1 MPESPQQERLGE
13 DLGLGGKLSERSR
26 ARLLNHDGTFNV
38 RRNDLGPFHPYNAY
52 HTLLSLPVPRLLG
65 LMAMFY
71 AVANVIFATLYWLA
85 GSDALA
91 GTASTPLA
99 RFEDCLFFSVQTL
112 ATIGYGRLVPNT
124 RIANVLVALE
134 ALVGLFGFA
143 ILSGLLFARFTR
155 PTAKIVFSR
164 NAVIAPYESGWALMF
179 RLVNLRNHDLTD
191 VRAVVSFAR
200 WVEENG
206 SHRRRFDLLSLE
218 RQSII
223 FMPLHWVI
231 VHPIGERSP
240 LRGLS
245 IDSLAEADPEI
256 VCLITADDETFAQTV
271 HSKTSYDKADNRLGC
286 ALQRHVHLRRGSCRD
301 RSDAP
306 PRSGSRRRP
315 RRSLKVL
322 RRPSTRVTMRAT
334 HRRQPARRRKDAE
347 MAAAIRRRG
356 TEGLRAHRRRRVH
369 DRSHDRTR
377 APVTPR

>member
-1 MPESPQQERLGE
+1 VPESPLQRRLGE

-38 RRNDLGPFHPYNAY
+38 RRNDLGPFHPFNVY

-65 LMAMFY
+65 LMAAFY
-71 AVANVIFATLYWLA
+71 VVVNVFFAALYWLA

-91 GTASTPLA
+91 GASSTPLG
-99 RFEDCLFFSVQTL
+99 RFEDSLFFSVQTL

-124 RIANVLVALE
+124 RIANILVALE
-134 ALVGLFGFA
+134 ALVGLLGFA

-164 NAVIAPYESGWALMF
+164 NAIIAPYDTGWALMF

-206 SHRRRFDLLSLE
+206 SRRRRFDLLALE
-218 RQSII
+218 RPSII

-231 VHPIGERSP
+231 VHPIDDQSP
-240 LRGLS
+240 LHGLS
-245 IDSLAEADPEI
+245 IDSLAAADPEI

-271 HSKTSYDKADNRLGC
+271 HAKTSYDKADIVWGARFRDMYTSDVDHVAIDLTRLHD
-286 ALQRHVHLRRGSCRD
+286 LES
-301 RSDAP
+301 
-306 PRSGSRRRP
+306 
-315 RRSLKVL
+315 
-322 RRPSTRVTMRAT
+322 
-334 HRRQPARRRKDAE
+334 AE
-347 MAAAIRRRG
+347 R
-356 TEGLRAHRRRRVH
+356 
-369 DRSHDRTR
+369 
-377 APVTPR
+377 PVTL